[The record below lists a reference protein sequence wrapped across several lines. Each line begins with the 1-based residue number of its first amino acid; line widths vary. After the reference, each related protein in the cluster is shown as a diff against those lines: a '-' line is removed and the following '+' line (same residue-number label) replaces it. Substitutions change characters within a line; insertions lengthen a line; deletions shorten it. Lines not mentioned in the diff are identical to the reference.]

1 MDGYTREK
9 DERTTENK
17 MEIEPMQSNETWK
30 STGLRASEM
39 VDMATMSRKI
49 TSHTGDPL
57 VVGLHKWE
65 NNGGNEEE

>member
-1 MDGYTREK
+1 MRITYTEESGLDGYTREK

-39 VDMATMSRKI
+39 MDMATMSRKI
-49 TSHTGDPL
+49 TSHTGDPISSRPT
-57 VVGLHKWE
+57 
-65 NNGGNEEE
+65 